1 MEFSGVVEAE
11 DLLGLFGEIFFGFRE
26 ESKMGIS
33 VEDDFKVG
41 NEIWLGLNRF
51 GSRAFFF
58 LAFFSEFFGNFRDEE
73 GGGESGGGGG
83 ENVVW
88 FGRD

>member
-26 ESKMGIS
+26 ESEVGVSM
-33 VEDDFKVG
+33 EDAFKLG

-73 GGGESGGGGG
+73 GGGIGRGEGG
-83 ENVVW
+83 ENVIGFW
-88 FGRD
+88 